1 MNCNQTSVE
10 SRSGKTNLKRT
21 DGRFSGLSLFW
32 PIIAGLA
39 ALIALN
45 PMRIKSD
52 CALYLEMGRQLLE
65 GKLPYVDFGEVNPPL
80 IIYLNAIPAFFAK
93 YVGINIIVVF
103 LFTILGLLIWSTLS
117 IRKSLLVSSYFIL
130 SKIL

>member
-1 MNCNQTSVE
+1 MPNSG
-10 SRSGKTNLKRT
+10 SGKTNFKQAK
-21 DGRFSGLSLFW
+21 GSFPSISLFW
-32 PIIAGLA
+32 PIIAGLG

-80 IIYLNAIPAFFAK
+80 IIYLNAIPAFVA
-93 YVGINIIVVF
+93 GRR
-103 LFTILGLLIWSTLS
+103 LPGRL
-117 IRKSLLVSSYFIL
+117 RKERLR
-130 SKIL
+130 